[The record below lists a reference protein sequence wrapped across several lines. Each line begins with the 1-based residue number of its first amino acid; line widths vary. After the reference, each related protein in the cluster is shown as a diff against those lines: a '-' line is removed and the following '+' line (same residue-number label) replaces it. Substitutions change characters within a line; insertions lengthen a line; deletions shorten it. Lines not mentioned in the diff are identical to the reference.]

1 MYKKILVVS
10 DSNNMLIKMTYI
22 MVELNLF
29 KKEYSVLQQVLF
41 QMLKR

>member
-10 DSNNMLIKMTYI
+10 DNKNMLIKMTSI
-22 MVELNLF
+22 MAELNLF

-41 QMLKR
+41 QMIKR